1 MTPANTH
8 TTSPGMVRYPRI
20 ARIVITLCAGCT
32 RVTLCRSRTSAHTGA
47 PKRAINIGQK
57 TRKCRRSLQQL
68 QKKTSQ
74 GCKVAPET
82 PPSVRPS
89 RTSPKNFMLLV
100 TSILL
105 PPMICG
111 HQMMGPFE
119 EHENIKART
128 CLGRLPNRATGCGL
142 ERPVGEHPAG
152 VSASVVEPKTRR
164 QEVGKMGR
172 TSLGLFPQSSGRA
185 TRLSRERFPPAA
197 AFSPRHRPGTVR
209 LPPPAPS
216 VPVCD
221 NGCTGVSRH
230 HRSISYDH
238 KNTCCR

>member
-89 RTSPKNFMLLV
+89 RTSPKYFMLLV
-100 TSILL
+100 TSILM
-105 PPMICG
+105 PPMIIWALDG
-111 HQMMGPFE
+111 GPFPTW
-119 EHENIKART
+119 KYKG
-128 CLGRLPNRATGCGL
+128 LDLFRATSKPSHRM
-142 ERPVGEHPAG
+142 RPREPIGEHPAG
-152 VSASVVEPKTRR
+152 VSASVVETKTYRAPF
-164 QEVGKMGR
+164 GKMGR
-172 TSLGLFPQSSGRA
+172 TA
-185 TRLSRERFPPAA
+185 SR
-197 AFSPRHRPGTVR
+197 HH
-209 LPPPAPS
+209 
-216 VPVCD
+216 
-221 NGCTGVSRH
+221 VSRH
-230 HRSISYDH
+230 HKSISHDH
-238 KNTCCR
+238 QNTCCRWGQRQERGIDASQIRVSVHCAPACSVFCRR